1 MIAVCRYL
9 CVQINNLIMDKTLE
23 LITQVK
29 FAELKKVRIN
39 STSGTQ
45 FEENRSDLKDTYS
58 QKF

>member
-1 MIAVCRYL
+1 
-9 CVQINNLIMDKTLE
+9 MDKTLE

-45 FEENRSDLKDTYS
+45 FEENSSDLKDTHS